1 MVVKSTLISDSYHD
15 IISLTLSLHEKKHS
29 VLVSKILLFAVH
41 IADTDPLKLI
51 AKQRLESV
59 HQLAKMEADILS
71 NAGIGR

>member
-1 MVVKSTLISDSYHD
+1 M
-15 IISLTLSLHEKKHS
+15 
-29 VLVSKILLFAVH
+29 SKILLLAVH
-41 IADTDPLKLI
+41 IVDTNPLKLI